1 MSFLFDR
8 LTGQT
13 TDRTSARNGLRHIA
27 SLSLSKLADG
37 LIDPKLVLSWL
48 LATIGVPAGFIGML
62 VPIREAGA
70 LLPQMVMAG
79 RLQQMRQRR
88 WVWVLGSAGQGV
100 AALLIALTASA
111 LTGWWAGAVICVL
124 LAGLAVSRAACSVSY
139 KDILGKTV
147 GQSRRGTVTGTA
159 GSVSS
164 ALVFVFALLLVSG
177 VLKSQ
182 TAVVAAIAT
191 AGGLWLAASVMLA
204 GLHEDASTPDT
215 PNGAGDYWCIL
226 RQDRNLRRFIMVR
239 GLLVS
244 TALAPPY
251 MVVLGTQ
258 AGATAT
264 GSLGALVVA
273 SSLAGFL
280 SSYVWGWLADRSARV
295 MLLLSGTFGAL
306 AMAGAMALHWAG
318 LAGQAWAIPGVL
330 FVLMVA
336 YHGVRQARST
346 YLVDISPAD
355 QRSVNAAL
363 SNTAIGI
370 ILLVT
375 GAFGGA
381 LTWIGPLAALA
392 GFAVM
397 ALIGG
402 LLALTLR
409 DVASG

>member
-1 MSFLFDR
+1 MPYLFDR

-13 TDRTSARNGLRHIA
+13 TDETEARNGLRHIV
-27 SLSLSKLADG
+27 SLSLSKLSDG

-48 LATIGVPAGFIGML
+48 LATIGVPAAFIGML

-70 LLPQMVMAG
+70 LLPQVVMAG

-88 WVWVLGSAGQGV
+88 WVWVVGSAGQGV
-100 AALLIALTASA
+100 AALLIALAAWTLA
-111 LTGWWAGAVICVL
+111 GWWAGAIICGL
-124 LAGLAVSRAACSVSY
+124 LAGLAVARAACSVSY

-164 ALVFVFALLLVSG
+164 GLVFVFALLLVSG

-182 TAVVAAIAT
+182 TAVVAAIAV
-191 AGGLWLAASVMLA
+191 AGALWLAASVTLA
-204 GLHEDASTPDT
+204 GLHEDDSAPDA
-215 PNGAGDYWCIL
+215 PSGAIEYWHIL
-226 RQDRNLRRFIMVR
+226 RDDQNLRRFIVVR

-306 AMAGAMALHWAG
+306 AMAGAMALHLAG
-318 LAGQAWAIPGVL
+318 LAGTVWAIPCVL

-346 YLVDISPAD
+346 YLVDISPED
-355 QRSVNAAL
+355 RRSVNAAVA
-363 SNTAIGI
+363 NTAIGG
-370 ILLVT
+370 ILLVS

-381 LTWIGPLAALA
+381 LTWLGPLAALT

-397 ALIGG
+397 ALGGG
-402 LLALTLR
+402 LLALRLR
-409 DVASG
+409 DVSAG

>member
-1 MSFLFDR
+1 MRYLFDR

-13 TDRTSARNGLRHIA
+13 TDETEARNSLRHIA

-48 LATIGVPAGFIGML
+48 LATIGVPAAFVGML

-70 LLPQMVMAG
+70 LLPQVVMAG

-100 AALLIALTASA
+100 AALFIALMAWVLA
-111 LTGWWAGAVICVL
+111 GWWAGAVICVL

-164 ALVFVFALLLVSG
+164 GLVFVFALLLVTG
-177 VLKSQ
+177 VLKTQ
-182 TAVVAAIAT
+182 LAVISAIAL
-191 AGGLWLAASVMLA
+191 AGGLWLAASVTLA
-204 GLHEDASTPDT
+204 GLNEDDSTPDA
-215 PNGAGDYWCIL
+215 PNGASDYWRIL

-264 GSLGALVVA
+264 GSLGALVLA
-273 SSLAGFL
+273 SSAAGFL
-280 SSYVWGWLADRSARV
+280 SSYVWGWLADRSARI
-295 MLLLSGTFGAL
+295 MLLLAGSLGAL
-306 AMAGAMALHWAG
+306 SMGGAMAAHWAG
-318 LAGQAWAIPGVL
+318 VAGTVWAIPSVL

-355 QRSVNAAL
+355 RRSVNAAVA
-363 SNTAIGI
+363 NTAIGV

-375 GAFGGA
+375 GALGGA

-392 GFAVM
+392 GFALM
-397 ALIGG
+397 AVAGG
-402 LLALTLR
+402 LLALTLC